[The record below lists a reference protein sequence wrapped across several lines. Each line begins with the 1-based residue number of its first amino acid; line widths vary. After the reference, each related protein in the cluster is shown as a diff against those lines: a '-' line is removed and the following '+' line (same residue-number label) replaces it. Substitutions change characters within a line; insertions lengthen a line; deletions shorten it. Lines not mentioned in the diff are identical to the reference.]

1 MRFDLGLWLE
11 RARELARLFRHAGHK
26 VLSAPR
32 VRTVLYG
39 VKEPV
44 FAVTL
49 VFTAT
54 AAVAQPFYVPTGSM
68 QPTIAIG
75 DAVLTTK
82 FDYGYSQ
89 ASVPF
94 APGPQTT
101 ARLWAAQPA
110 VGDVVVFRKPTTPTV
125 NLVKRVIGVAGDRI
139 QMRDGRLWING
150 RELPLVSNGSGKDE
164 ISPGGLYG
172 GAFFDV
178 ARYTETLP
186 NGRQHPIYK
195 WRWDGPLDNTEVF
208 VVPPGKVFVM
218 GDNRDDSSDSRE
230 LLSNGGFGFV
240 PLGNIVGK
248 ARIVLGSVD
257 YANAD
262 GFWEWPAEF
271 RVSRI
276 LKTLR

>member
-1 MRFDLGLWLE
+1 MRFDLGIRLG
-11 RARELARLFRHAGHK
+11 RARELVRLFRVASYK
-26 VLSAPR
+26 FLSDPR
-32 VRTVLYG
+32 VRTAFNWA
-39 VKEPV
+39 KEPI
-44 FAVTL
+44 FAVAL
-49 VFTAT
+49 VFTGT

-75 DAVLTTK
+75 DAVITTK

-94 APGPQTT
+94 AAGPQTT
-101 ARLWAAQPA
+101 ARLWGAQPV

-125 NLVKRVIGVAGDRI
+125 NLVKRVIGVPGDRI

-150 RELPLVSNGSGKDE
+150 RELPLASDGSGKDE
-164 ISPGGLYG
+164 MSPGGSYS

-178 ARYTETLP
+178 ARYKETLP

-195 WRWDGPLDNTEVF
+195 WRWDGPLDNTQVF
-208 VVPPGKVFVM
+208 VVPPGHVFVM

-230 LLSNGGFGFV
+230 PSSNGGFGFV

-248 ARIVLGSVD
+248 ARLVIGSVD

-262 GFWEWPAEF
+262 GIWEWPAEF
-271 RVSRI
+271 RFSRV
-276 LKTLR
+276 LKVVQ

>member
-1 MRFDLGLWLE
+1 MRLDLKLYLG
-11 RARELARLFRHAGHK
+11 RARALARLFRHASHK
-26 VLSAPR
+26 FFSDPR
-32 VRTVLYG
+32 IRAALHAA
-39 VKEPV
+39 KEPM

-49 VFTAT
+49 VFTGT

-89 ASVPF
+89 ASLPF

-101 ARLWAAQPA
+101 ARLWSAQPA

-139 QMRDGRLWING
+139 QMREGRLWING
-150 RELPLVSNGSGKDE
+150 HQLPLQSNGSGKDE
-164 ISPGGLYG
+164 MSPGGFYG
-172 GAFFDV
+172 GSYFDV
-178 ARYTETLP
+178 ARYVETLP
-186 NGRQHPIYK
+186 NGRRHPIFK

-230 LLSNGGFGFV
+230 PLSNGGFGFV

-248 ARIVLGSVD
+248 ARLVLGSVD

-262 GFWEWPAEF
+262 GVWEWPAEF
-271 RVSRI
+271 RFSRV
-276 LKTLR
+276 LKTLQ